1 MGKNILLAVDGG
13 ETSSAA
19 VRKALSMAK
28 EGSGRITAVFVK
40 DIGFRM
46 KPSFYSLREIDAMAR
61 IVFSDLVSQ
70 AEEEGVEIE
79 FKLAIG
85 HVARDIASLSRGY
98 DFVVCGSH
106 GRGTIGRAL
115 FGSVSD
121 SLART
126 SKCATMIVHA

>member
-13 ETSSAA
+13 ETSSPA
-19 VRKALSMAK
+19 VQRALSMAK
-28 EGSGRITAVFVK
+28 ESNGRITAVFIK

-61 IVFSDLVSQ
+61 DVFSDLRSK
-70 AEEEGVEIE
+70 AEEAGVEIE
-79 FKLAIG
+79 FKLAVG

-98 DFVVCGSH
+98 DFVVCGTH
-106 GRGTIGRAL
+106 GRGAIERAL
-115 FGSVSD
+115 FGRVSE
-121 SLART
+121 SLARM